1 MRITNKMMTN
11 NLLSNINNNK
21 NLLNTL
27 DEQYSTGKKIQR
39 PSQDPIIA
47 VRALKLRTN
56 LSELNQYYEKNIPDA
71 RSWMNVSEEA
81 LKNMNEILTKV
92 NSSCVQG
99 ADDHLTPSDR
109 DSIAETLNEMKK
121 QIYQE
126 GNSNYAGRY
135 VFTGY
140 KTNSTMSF
148 EENVTKNYEITEEFT
163 GKDIGALSKVNTKDA
178 ALPSALPGEIVPSV
192 TNTHRLRLSYG
203 DVDGMVGQIKFTDDT
218 KPVPVDLP
226 GSPAAVNVISV
237 NDAAAYKPAPGTI
250 NLIKETGELI
260 ISDETPAG
268 PSAVNLYDSM
278 KNAAHITVT
287 YSKSNFVEGDLQPEH
302 YFNCVDKTDAA
313 KPITYTQ
320 ADQQIQYEINF
331 NQKLTVNTQGKD
343 AFDQGIGRDIDEIIS
358 AVKDVQ
364 LTEKNIADVKKQLE
378 DKSLSQTQIDA
389 LNVRLTNLQTEQ
401 KLKTDV
407 MQDKFSKGILG
418 SKNAQDK
425 LNTAV
430 ADLGTRSVRLN
441 LTEDRLSS
449 QQVDFEELMSNNED
463 ADIAETYIRLNS
475 VQTLYTASLNAA
487 GKAVKTSLLDF
498 L

>member
-1 MRITNKMMTN
+1 M
-11 NLLSNINNNK
+11 
-21 NLLNTL
+21 
-27 DEQYSTGKKIQR
+27 
-39 PSQDPIIA
+39 
-47 VRALKLRTN
+47 
-56 LSELNQYYEKNIPDA
+56 
-71 RSWMNVSEEA
+71 
-81 LKNMNEILTKV
+81 
-92 NSSCVQG
+92 
-99 ADDHLTPSDR
+99 
-109 DSIAETLNEMKK
+109 
-121 QIYQE
+121 
-126 GNSNYAGRY
+126 
-135 VFTGY
+135 
-140 KTNSTMSF
+140 
-148 EENVTKNYEITEEFT
+148 
-163 GKDIGALSKVNTKDA
+163 
-178 ALPSALPGEIVPSV
+178 
-192 TNTHRLRLSYG
+192 
-203 DVDGMVGQIKFTDDT
+203 
-218 KPVPVDLP
+218 
-226 GSPAAVNVISV
+226 
-237 NDAAAYKPAPGTI
+237 
-250 NLIKETGELI
+250 
-260 ISDETPAG
+260 
-268 PSAVNLYDSM
+268 NLYDSM

-331 NQKLTVNTQGKD
+331 NQKLTINTQGKD

-418 SKNAQDK
+418 SKNAQDE